1 MSAPSP
7 GLAALL
13 SFIFPGL
20 GQIYA
25 GAVKRGLLWAIP
37 MAIFVLAL
45 VWVLAGG
52 MNALVGLVLN
62 PQTRNALLVLNIAF
76 LFYHLAAMFDAYA
89 VAREE
94 RLIIGA
100 GPARAAPVALA
111 GLLVVTLLFHGVP
124 QAVGMW
130 GSAALEGLF
139 RGDPGTALPGTTPR
153 PLDPDPTPG
162 GSPDPGS
169 TPSPSPLPGS
179 PSPAPSPS
187 PGTSPGASPTVPTG
201 TPGTGTRPCPQIDS
215 SWAMA
220 QDGRVNLLLIGSD
233 SRSEEGDLGGASLRT
248 DTMILLTVDVA
259 TCRAAMFGFPRNMV
273 NAPLAGGAA
282 TAYPDGRFTDLLNAL
297 WRRAAEQPSVF
308 PGSEGIGPE
317 CARQYD
323 CARGWRAIAGTIQ
336 EMSGVQVD
344 GIIAVNLHGFV
355 ALVDTVGGVWL
366 DIPQR
371 VQDPR
376 YRRSDGTVIELDIR
390 RGCGFFD
397 GETAL
402 AYARSRRQDS
412 DYQRMRRQQ
421 YVIAQVRR
429 QLDPLGM
436 LPRAPQLLA
445 AARENLFTTLDDSDL
460 GPLAQ
465 LASGVDADR
474 MHQIRFVRQ
483 RFNTDADIRQM
494 RNRVRDIFSEPAPEP
509 TPRPTG
515 RPDCPAPGQTPRP

>member
-7 GLAALL
+7 ALAALL
-13 SFIFPGL
+13 SFLFPGL
-20 GQIYA
+20 GQVYA
-25 GAVKRGLLWAIP
+25 GALRRGLLWAIP
-37 MAIFVLAL
+37 MAIFVLG
-45 VWVLAGG
+45 VIWILAGG

-76 LFYHLAAMFDAYA
+76 FFYHLAAMFDAYA
-89 VAREE
+89 VARQE
-94 RLIIGA
+94 RLVIGG
-100 GPARAAPVALA
+100 GPARAAPAALA
-111 GLLVVTLLFHGVP
+111 GLVVLTLLFHGVP

-130 GSAALEGLF
+130 GSAALEDLF
-139 RGDPGTALPGTTPR
+139 PGNGGALPGNTPR
-153 PLDPDPTPG
+153 PIDPEP
-162 GSPDPGS
+162 
-169 TPSPSPLPGS
+169 
-179 PSPAPSPS
+179 
-187 PGTSPGASPTVPTG
+187 SPGASPSPVV
-201 TPGTGTRPCPQIDS
+201 TPGPTAPGSPTPGQSPSPGATPIAGSPPPGTRPCPQIDAN
-215 SWAMA
+215 WAMA

-233 SRSEEGDLGGASLRT
+233 SRSDEGDLGGASLRT

-273 NAPLAGGAA
+273 NAPLPPEAAG
-282 TAYPDGRFTDLLNAL
+282 AYPGGRFNDLLNAL
-297 WRRAAEQPSVF
+297 WRRAAEQPTNF
-308 PGSEGIGPE
+308 PGSEGIGGE
-317 CARQYD
+317 CSRQYD
-323 CARGWRAIAGTIQ
+323 CARGWRAITYAIQ

-355 ALVDTVGGVWL
+355 ALVDSVGGVWL

-376 YRRSDGTVIELDIR
+376 YRTSDGTVINLDIP
-390 RGCGFFD
+390 RGCAFFD

-429 QLDPLGM
+429 QLDPLAM
-436 LPRAPQLLA
+436 LPRAPELLS

-465 LASGVDADR
+465 LASGVDAER
-474 MHQIRFVRQ
+474 MHQVRFVRQ

-494 RNRVRDIFSEPAPEP
+494 RNRVRNIFDEPEP
-509 TPRPTG
+509 TPTPTPRNRPAQ
-515 RPDCPAPGQTPRP
+515 CPAPGQTPRP